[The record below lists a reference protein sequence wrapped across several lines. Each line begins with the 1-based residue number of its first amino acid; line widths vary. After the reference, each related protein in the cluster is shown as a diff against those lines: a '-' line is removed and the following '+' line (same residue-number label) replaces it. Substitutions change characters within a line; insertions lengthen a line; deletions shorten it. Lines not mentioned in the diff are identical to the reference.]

1 MIYIIIERKTYRTKL
16 KSHHKESMK
25 KCIYI
30 EAKQKKKHSSNSGI
44 VSSISKQTNKE
55 PIKQKKIFM
64 HRPSQMQ

>member
-1 MIYIIIERKTYRTKL
+1 MDMIYIIIERKKYRTKL

-30 EAKQKKKHSSNSGI
+30 EAKHSSNSDT